1 MWLSQ
6 VRLSTSWPSLM
17 SYISVNSLS
26 KKGYYSQKNPLKW
39 HFKNFDSITV
49 SEHTL
54 HKYIFTNMTSHVNF
68 EINLTSLTSL
78 QLAKHKCKVYCSA
91 LREGV
96 INCTWRGDGSEG
108 GGLLVWFLIRW
119 PLTSLGKT
127 LLQPVLVRRA
137 KGPKLYPRFCQ
148 TAPGQM

>member
-26 KKGYYSQKNPLKW
+26 KKGYYSQKNHLKR

-54 HKYIFTNMTSHVNF
+54 HKYIFTFLQTWLLMLTLRLIWPVWLLC
-68 EINLTSLTSL
+68 NL
-78 QLAKHKCKVYCSA
+78 CRVYCSA

-96 INCTWRGDGSEG
+96 INCTWQGDGSEG